1 MICLIRIGEVSKV
14 NMSDGTVQVLY
25 DDRED
30 EVTGDLTCLEAA
42 GMPKVGDI
50 VAVIHMDETGTEEG
64 ICLGRIYN
72 EDNPPK

>member
-1 MICLIRIGEVSKV
+1 MVRIGEVSKV
-14 NMSDGTVQVLY
+14 NMSDGTVQVYY
-25 DDRED
+25 DDRDD

-42 GMPKVGDI
+42 GTLKVGDI
-50 VAVIHMDETGTEEG
+50 VAVIHMDTGTEEG